1 MVTAYPYQQGKE
13 TICPTIYII
22 SPNNSSNDYLFKLKY
37 ELPHFFIL
45 RKTHSVTLNN
55 LETYHQMNTP

>member
-22 SPNNSSNDYLFKLKY
+22 SPNNSSNDYY
-37 ELPHFFIL
+37 
-45 RKTHSVTLNN
+45 LNWS
-55 LETYHQMNTP
+55 MNFPIFSF